1 MKTSV
6 SSIAIAVAL
15 VACGGGAPVSPD
27 APSTSL
33 GGDRFVEL
41 QTPPNVD
48 ATKRYPLVLVLHGY
62 GATGILQ
69 QLFLGMRDTAEDHDA
84 FVLAPDGL
92 VDSRGQHYWNADP
105 ACCDFDA
112 SAVDDVAY
120 LGGLIDQV
128 MAQWPID
135 PKRVIVI
142 GHSNGAFM
150 AYRLAC
156 DRADVVTAIAGL
168 AGAAPST
175 ATSCAPSRPVALLH
189 MHGTM
194 DETIAFGGGPVA
206 PNVNAPGAIASVAQ
220 WAGYLGCSGARTDG
234 AALDLIGDLPG
245 AETTTSSTGGCPA
258 GGAADLWT
266 IADGTHEPT
275 FAPSFQPALWTW
287 LDAHARP

>member
-1 MKTSV
+1 M
-6 SSIAIAVAL
+6 AL
-15 VACGGGAPVSPD
+15 AACGGGTPAAPD

-48 ATKRYPLVLVLHGY
+48 ASKRYPLVVILHGY

-69 QLFLGMRDTAEDHDA
+69 QLFLGMRDTAEQHDA
-84 FVLAPDGL
+84 FVLAPDGM
-92 VDSRGQHYWNADP
+92 VDSTGKHFWNADP
-105 ACCDFDA
+105 ACCDFDK
-112 SAVDDVAY
+112 SGVDDVAY

-142 GHSNGAFM
+142 GHSNGGFM

-156 DRADVVTAIAGL
+156 ARADVVTSIGVL

-175 ATSCAPSRPVALLH
+175 PSSCTPSQPVALLH
-189 MHGTM
+189 MHGTA
-194 DETIAFGGGPVA
+194 DETIAYGGGPVA
-206 PNVNAPGAIASVAQ
+206 PNVTAPGAIASVAQ
-220 WAGYLGCSGARTDG
+220 WAGYLGCTGARADG
-234 AALDLIGDLPG
+234 ATLDLVGELPG

-266 IADGTHEPT
+266 IAGGVHEPT
-275 FAPSFQPALWTW
+275 FSPNFQPALWTW